1 MERQIMFSHKQVWA
15 AIDTIAERYGFSA
28 SGLAKK
34 SCLDPTSFNPSKRHG
49 PDGRPRWPTTESIAR
64 VLDASGASVEEFSDL
79 LTGRKG
85 QPPRRK
91 QIPLLGLA
99 QAGKG
104 GFFDDSGF
112 PVGSGWEEIDVPGVT
127 DSNAYALEITGDSML
142 PVYREGDVIIV
153 SPSATIRKGDRV
165 AVKTVDGQVMAKTM
179 QRQTAKTVEL
189 VSINPEHEPKTID
202 MKDIDWIA
210 RIIWASQ

>member
-1 MERQIMFSHKQVWA
+1 MFSHKQVWA

-34 SCLDPTSFNPSKRHG
+34 SGLDPTSFNPSKRHG
-49 PDGRPRWPTTESIAR
+49 PDGRPRWPTTESIAH
-64 VLDASGASVEEFSDL
+64 VLEASGASVEEFTDL

-104 GFFDDSGF
+104 GYFDDSGF

-127 DSNAYALEITGDSML
+127 DHNAYALEISGDSMA
-142 PVYREGDVIIV
+142 PVYREGDTIIV
-153 SPSATIRKGDRV
+153 SPSATVRKGDRV
-165 AVKTVDGQVMAKTM
+165 VVKTVDGQVMAKVM

-189 VSINPEHEPKTID
+189 ASFNPEHPSKTVD
-202 MKDIDWIA
+202 MKDIDWMA

>member
-1 MERQIMFSHKQVWA
+1 MAKMFSHKQVWA

-34 SCLDPTSFNPSKRHG
+34 SGLDPTSFNPSKRNG
-49 PDGRPRWPTTESIAR
+49 PDGRPRWPTTESIAN
-64 VLDASGASVEEFSDL
+64 LLEAAGASVEEFSDL

-85 QPPRRK
+85 QPPKRK

-99 QAGKG
+99 RAGKG

-112 PVGSGWEEIDVPGVT
+112 PVGNGWDEIDVPGVT
-127 DSNAYALEITGDSML
+127 DATAYALEITGDSML
-142 PVYREGDVIIV
+142 PVYREGDTIIV
-153 SPSATIRKGDRV
+153 SPGATLRKGDRV
-165 AVKTVDGQVMAKTM
+165 VVKTTDGQVMAKVM
-179 QRQTAKTVEL
+179 QRQTAKNVEL
-189 VSINPEHEPKTID
+189 ASFNKDHDTKTLD
-202 MKDIDWIA
+202 MKDVDWIA

>member
-1 MERQIMFSHKQVWA
+1 MFSHKQVWA

-34 SCLDPTSFNPSKRHG
+34 SGLDPTSFNPSKRNG
-49 PDGRPRWPTTESIAR
+49 PDGRPRWPTTESIAN
-64 VLDASGASVEEFSDL
+64 LLEAAGASVEEFSDL

-85 QPPRRK
+85 QPPKRK

-99 QAGKG
+99 RAGKG

-112 PVGSGWEEIDVPGVT
+112 PVGNGWDEIDVPGVT
-127 DSNAYALEITGDSML
+127 DNTAYALEITGDSML
-142 PVYREGDVIIV
+142 PVYREGDTIIV
-153 SPSATIRKGDRV
+153 SPGATLRKGDRV
-165 AVKTVDGQVMAKTM
+165 VVKTTDGQVMAKVM
-179 QRQTAKTVEL
+179 QRQTAKNVEL
-189 VSINPEHEPKTID
+189 ASFNKDHDTKTLD
-202 MKDIDWIA
+202 MKDVDWIA

>member
-1 MERQIMFSHKQVWA
+1 MFSHKQVWA

-34 SCLDPTSFNPSKRHG
+34 SGLDPTSFNPSKRNG
-49 PDGRPRWPTTESIAR
+49 PDGRPRWPTTESLAN
-64 VLDASGASVEEFSDL
+64 LLEASGASLEEFTDL

-85 QPPRRK
+85 QPPKRK

-99 QAGKG
+99 RAGKG

-112 PVGSGWEEIDVPGVT
+112 PVGNGWEEIDVPGVT
-127 DSNAYALEITGDSML
+127 DATAYALEITGDSML
-142 PVYREGDVIIV
+142 PVYREGDTIIV
-153 SPSATIRKGDRV
+153 SPSATLRKGDRV
-165 AVKTVDGQVMAKTM
+165 VVKTTDGQVMAKIM
-179 QRQTAKTVEL
+179 QRQTSKTVEL
-189 VSINPEHEPKTID
+189 ASFNVAHETKSLD
-202 MKDIDWIA
+202 MKDVDWMA

>member
-1 MERQIMFSHKQVWA
+1 MFSHKQVWA

-34 SCLDPTSFNPSKRHG
+34 SGLDPTSFNPSKRHG

-64 VLDASGASVEEFSDL
+64 VLDASGASVEEFTDL

-127 DSNAYALEITGDSML
+127 DQNAYALEISGDSME
-142 PVYREGDVIIV
+142 PVFREGDTIIV

-165 AVKTVDGQVMAKTM
+165 VVKTVDGQVMAKIM

-189 VSINPEHEPKTID
+189 ASFNPEHVSKSID
-202 MKDIDWIA
+202 MKDVDWMA

>member
-1 MERQIMFSHKQVWA
+1 MFSHKQVWA

-34 SCLDPTSFNPSKRHG
+34 SGLDPTSFNPSKRHG

-79 LTGRKG
+79 LSGRKG

>member
-1 MERQIMFSHKQVWA
+1 MFSHKQVWA

-34 SCLDPTSFNPSKRHG
+34 SGLDPTSFNPSKRHG

-64 VLDASGASVEEFSDL
+64 VLEASGASVEEFSDL

-104 GFFDDSGF
+104 GYFDDSGF

-127 DSNAYALEITGDSML
+127 DHNAYALEIAGDSML

-153 SPSATIRKGDRV
+153 SPAATIRKGDRV
-165 AVKTVDGQVMAKTM
+165 AVKTADGQVMAKIM

-189 VSINPEHEPKTID
+189 VSINPQHEPKTID
-202 MKDIDWIA
+202 MKDIDWMA

>member
-1 MERQIMFSHKQVWA
+1 MFSHKQVWA

-34 SCLDPTSFNPSKRHG
+34 SGLDPTSFNPSKRHG

-64 VLDASGASVEEFSDL
+64 VLEASGASVEEFTDL

-104 GFFDDSGF
+104 GYFDDSGF

-127 DSNAYALEITGDSML
+127 DHNAYALEITGDSML

-153 SPSATIRKGDRV
+153 SPAATIRKGDRV
-165 AVKTVDGQVMAKTM
+165 AVKTADGQVMAKIM

-202 MKDIDWIA
+202 MKDIDWMA